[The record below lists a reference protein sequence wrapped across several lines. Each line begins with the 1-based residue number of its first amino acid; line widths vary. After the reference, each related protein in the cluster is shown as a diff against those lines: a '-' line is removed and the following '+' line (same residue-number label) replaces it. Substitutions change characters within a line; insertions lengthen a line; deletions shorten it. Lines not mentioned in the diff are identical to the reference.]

1 MKARY
6 SSLHTAEQLRK
17 FHLAS
22 LLPGEFPP
30 HVKHTTKC
38 VETEETGKEN
48 FRAKKLDI
56 NYTALGRGKTHL

>member
-30 HVKHTTKC
+30 MLNTLQNVLKRKKREMKTFQLKNWKITT
-38 VETEETGKEN
+38 
-48 FRAKKLDI
+48 L
-56 NYTALGRGKTHL
+56 L